1 MTILGIDRWKKRLW
15 LVYTTWKSS
24 IIFPLWSLDNNTNV
38 LYDVAHIVVKHH
50 IDTIVVWYPSQA
62 SFVTK
67 SIDSFIKNLWFVI
80 DPSIV
85 IHKENEDYSS
95 IEAGALLWDF
105 KKTAAE
111 DTIAAGI
118 ILGKFIARCGGELER
133 WRVK

>member
-15 LVYTTWKSS
+15 LAYTTSKSS
-24 IIFPLWSLDNNTNV
+24 IIFPLWSLDNNENV
-38 LYDVAHIVVKHH
+38 LYDLAHIVVKHQ
-50 IDTIVVWYPSQA
+50 IDTVVVWYPSQT

-67 SIDSFIKNLWFVI
+67 WIDSFIKNLWFVI

-95 IEAGALLWDF
+95 IEAGVILWNF

-111 DTIAAGI
+111 DTVAAGI
-118 ILGKFIARCGGELER
+118 IVEKFIIRCGGG
-133 WRVK
+133 VKK